1 MADTTLINY
10 EIAFTSNFKNEL
22 ANVLNLEYQI
32 VNATNDLMQSGSVL
46 LLDGNT
52 DNKTITKTIV
62 DNGSVNF
69 NIVGNLPDGFGYTAI
84 YYASKTISD
93 LYPTDYSKW
102 NVVNKA
108 FGISTKELSSGGIAV
123 AAILEKVIKV
133 NTPKITQLTTQYNV
147 SVKDSDIEKT
157 INITFTT
164 TDSDFVDVYVSNTK
178 TIRVS
183 AAQGYVNLFFQK
195 DFGGTYGSNKI
206 YLVPVSNAYGTGN
219 RVENIITFSSVNDF
233 PSITEI
239 IYPTTLSIPSF
250 SDYNIKYDV
259 KYTSAAAS
267 SIDVYLKLSDN
278 TFQKILSSI
287 TPNGSFSINLKTL
300 KDTIQNWAPS
310 IGVVLKLK
318 PTNNSGEQS
327 LEGNDYEIKTELLL
341 PKIFLNEDLIKKSI
355 FDAFINKLSIL
366 EPEKE
371 SKYLTHLAN
380 FGNDEQILISS
391 WEVDDWTLSKK
402 SKDELGNELVKPDD
416 VVSSTILKLYS
427 PLPANVTNNST
438 LWITKLMTNP
448 LIETIVLNDQSDLKC
463 PPIKGP
469 NFNIDVDYVKGQS
482 TNFESLDD
490 LIFSTETTSSL
501 NLISTYISSSVINTN
516 DLNIQYKSGSTYVW
530 NNFVHFSSAKERV
543 LNFDYKNKLIELYD
557 TAIQN
562 AQIAS
567 WANSLSSQQDVERQ
581 TIKKNQIIQSFDGF
595 EKYLRDNDITSSIVL
610 NNLASEADLYD
621 LENPNYILNNIPQ
634 YIVNDTNN
642 DNLLLF
648 FTMVG
653 QHFDNIY
660 YHTKAIEKTRG
671 MGYQQTNGISDK
683 LLFNALKSMNW
694 DAKNLATDSKL
705 WEYAFGLNSDGN
717 QQYKSYDAN
726 GHLIKTNPAKQ
737 RTYEVWRRI
746 INNLPYLLK
755 HKGTRRGIYA
765 IMSCYGIPSSNL
777 SILEFGGPEID
788 NDAPK
793 SKLIMDNVTTA
804 LVMNSGSY
812 LEMDWKVT
820 NKGRKPNTIELFL
833 KPTYKSNFRIL
844 SGSNWNVEIT
854 ASATSSSYGNVVF
867 NYSGSQSISSS
878 LLPIFNDKFF
888 GLSVSSGSTGL
899 KLDIRQSDKERTTFQ
914 QSISAS
920 VLNSWNNGS
929 KIKLGGNYI
938 GSVDEF
944 RLWSE
949 PLDTQIF
956 FNHVSFPEMI
966 NGNSISAS
974 TADLYFRLDFEYPK
988 NLATNTKLIN
998 VDTNVYFSG
1007 SVTRNNFEDGLQIIT
1022 GSISNITIINGG
1034 TGYTSSLG
1042 TSNGSI
1048 PLYFVGG
1055 EFKQTQPSV
1064 TGSLTNGVLTS
1075 ISISHGGTG
1084 MVSFPNNL
1092 QPSSSLS
1099 QSINNWITPIVV
1111 ELTGSV
1117 ANFLSENITPL
1128 LFATASG
1135 FTPITS
1141 YPFNFEV
1148 IDRTIVMDYPDGGA
1162 SRYSTNKVRFE
1173 TQTLT
1178 SDLSS
1183 KQRATNKAFD
1193 QSPTDSNRVGLF
1205 FSPTKEL
1212 NIDIAKSFGGLN
1224 IDNYIGDPSDDYKPN
1239 YSELDSLR
1247 NYYFQRFDNRD
1258 IYAYINLIKLYEKS
1272 MFEDIKKMLPA
1283 RVKATVGLLIEPH
1296 FLERSKVPHKKPTGE
1311 NEQLETDIH
1320 YSDTTILQFE
1330 NEQFES
1336 LIDAN
1341 INSNIIGENEQFESL
1356 VNANLNSKIIAE
1368 NEQFDTRIIQNDTT
1382 ILIAEDYQKD
1392 VLIDANL
1399 QNPTIQTEIDIL
1411 NSNQL
1416 IGQSPYEDIGFGLY
1430 AESGSAIRTYIN
1442 KDGRTVKERI
1452 KANLITTAKTRT
1464 YLKPLSILPN
1474 GLADTRGEY
1483 ITAIQTY
1490 YETILNIQ
1498 PFSGSTAPTA
1508 SGNIVL
1514 VQPVDGYLPTHYKN
1528 VSDLTTG
1535 LKNSYYLG
1543 AKYEYFLD
1551 KNGNKV
1557 WNTIDGAAPVETFV
1571 SNPNTLTVNKTG
1583 RSTNEP
1589 ILLVE

>member
-1 MADTTLINY
+1 MADNTLINY

-32 VNATNDLMQSGSVL
+32 VRATNDLMESDSVL

-52 DNKTITKTIV
+52 DNKTITKSIV

-69 NIVGNLPDGFGYTAI
+69 NIVGNLPDGFEYTSI
-84 YYASKTISD
+84 YYANKAISD
-93 LYPTDYSKW
+93 LHPTDYSKW
-102 NVVNKA
+102 NIVNKA
-108 FGISTKELSSGGIAV
+108 FSISTKELLSGGIAV

-147 SVKDSDIEKT
+147 SVKDSDTEKI

-178 TIRVS
+178 TIRVP
-183 AAQGYVNLFFQK
+183 ATQGYINLFFQK

-206 YLVPVSNAYGTGN
+206 YLVPVSNVYGTGN
-219 RVENIITFSSVNDF
+219 RIENIITFSSVNDF

-239 IYPTTLSIPSF
+239 VYPTTISVPSF

-259 KYTSAAAS
+259 KYTSVAAS
-267 SIDVYLKLSDN
+267 SVDVYLQLSDK

-300 KDTIQNWAPS
+300 KDTIKNWAPS
-310 IGVVLKLK
+310 IGVILKLK

-341 PKIFLNEDLIKKSI
+341 PNIFLNEDLIKKSI

-501 NLISTYISSSVINTN
+501 NLISTYLSSSVVNTN
-516 DLNIQYKSGSTYVW
+516 DLNIQYKSGSAYLW

-557 TAIQN
+557 TTIQN
-562 AQIAS
+562 AQTPS
-567 WANSLSSQQDVERQ
+567 WVNSLSSQQDVERQ

-610 NNLASEADLYD
+610 NNLAVEGDLYD

-694 DAKNLATDSKL
+694 DAKNLAADAKL
-705 WEYAFGLNSDGN
+705 WEYTFGLDSDGN
-717 QQYKSYDAN
+717 TKE
-726 GHLIKTNPAKQ
+726 TNPAKE

-788 NDAPK
+788 NDTPK
-793 SKLIMDNVTTA
+793 SKLIIDNITTA
-804 LVMNSGSY
+804 LVMNNGSY
-812 LEMDWKVT
+812 LETDWKVT
-820 NKGRKPNTIELFL
+820 DKGGNPNTIELFV
-833 KPTYKSNFRIL
+833 KPAAASSYQIVSGSGWGIYL
-844 SGSNWNVEIT
+844 SGSTDSN
-854 ASATSSSYGNVVF
+854 YGQVKF
-867 NYSGSQSISSS
+867 TYSGSNILINTISSS

-888 GLSVSSGSTGL
+888 GVSVSSGSMGL

-914 QSISAS
+914 ESISAS
-920 VLNSWNNGS
+920 VSSSWNNGS

-956 FNHVSFPEMI
+956 FNHVSFPEMV

-974 TADLYFRLDFEYPK
+974 TSDLYFRLDFEYPK
-988 NLATNTKLIN
+988 NLAQTSSLIN
-998 VDTNVYFSG
+998 VDTNIYFSG
-1007 SVTRNNFEDGLQIIT
+1007 SVSRNDLERGVVPIIS
-1022 GSISNITIINGG
+1022 GSTI
-1034 TGYTSSLG
+1034 
-1042 TSNGSI
+1042 
-1048 PLYFVGG
+1048 
-1055 EFKQTQPSV
+1055 
-1064 TGSLTNGVLTS
+1064 
-1075 ISISHGGTG
+1075 
-1084 MVSFPNNL
+1084 
-1092 QPSSSLS
+1092 
-1099 QSINNWITPIVV
+1099 
-1111 ELTGSV
+1111 
-1117 ANFLSENITPL
+1117 LSENTKAL
-1128 LFATASG
+1128 YSASLSG
-1135 FTPITS
+1135 FTSITS
-1141 YPFNFEV
+1141 YPYNFEV

-1239 YSELDSLR
+1239 YSELDNLR

-1296 FLERSKVPHKKPTGE
+1296 FLERSKVAHKKPTGE

-1341 INSNIIGENEQFESL
+1341 LSSN
-1356 VNANLNSKIIAE
+1356 IIAE
-1368 NEQFDTRIIQNDTT
+1368 NEQIESLVDANLSSNIIAENEQIDTTIVENDTT
-1382 ILIAEDYQKD
+1382 ILTAEEYQKN
-1392 VLIDANL
+1392 VTIDAGL
-1399 QNPTIQTEIDIL
+1399 GLPTIQTEIDIMG
-1411 NSNQL
+1411 SNQV
-1416 IGQSPYEDIGFGLY
+1416 IGQSDYEDIGFGLY
-1430 AESGSAIRTYIN
+1430 AQSGSAIRTYIN
-1442 KDGRTVKERI
+1442 KDGIVVKERV
-1452 KANLITTAKTRT
+1452 KVSLVTKAKTRT
-1464 YLKPLSILPN
+1464 YLKPNSILPS
-1474 GLADTRGEY
+1474 GLADIRGEY
-1483 ITAIQTY
+1483 TKQLQTY
-1490 YETILNIQ
+1490 YETTLNIQ
-1498 PFSGSTAPTA
+1498 PFSGSTIPTIN
-1508 SGNIVL
+1508 GNIIS
-1514 VQPVDGYLPTHYKN
+1514 VQPVDGYLPTHNKF

-1543 AKYEYFLD
+1543 SKYQYFID
-1551 KNGNKV
+1551 NNGNTI
-1557 WNTIDGAAPVETFV
+1557 WNTIDGAKPVETFV